1 MAMYLRIQEHDI
13 PFIILQLMDLL
24 SGTMIFMF
32 AIYQI
37 KMTPVMLTSEPLIL
51 IINTPDPT
59 HKVGEDFQVASRPII
74 LEHRNMKFM
83 KLSSLDLKYSFIY
96 SEFFIFKLELKV
108 FFACL

>member
-1 MAMYLRIQEHDI
+1 MAMYLRIQGQDI
-13 PFIILQLMDLL
+13 PFIILQLVGLH

-37 KMTPVMLTSEPLIL
+37 KMTPAMLTSGSLIL

-59 HKVGEDFQVASRPII
+59 HKVGEDFLVASRPII
-74 LEHRNMKFM
+74 FEHWNMKFM

-96 SEFFIFKLELKV
+96 SEFFIFQLELKV
-108 FFACL
+108 FCACL